1 MSLTAWLV
9 VVFNFV
15 VRNDI
20 FFQRIAAPV
29 GRNVEWCCD
38 TLSLYNI
45 VSINR
50 DWYCVVCSLHS
61 SLPDCVV
68 TSVGVVYELNRK

>member
-1 MSLTAWLV
+1 MSLTARLV

-50 DWYCVVCSLHS
+50 DGIVLCVAYTALY
-61 SLPDCVV
+61 LIA
-68 TSVGVVYELNRK
+68 L